1 MNSKGAI
8 SYQQAY
14 HMPVA
19 YRLINIKKLAEIIK
33 KHNEE
38 IEKANSKGR
47 SFSMDDLAKKKEE
60 MADYV
65 SPRAASKK

>member
-8 SYQQAY
+8 SYEQAY
-14 HMPVA
+14 HMPVS
-19 YRLINIKKLAEIIK
+19 YRLINIKKLSDIIK

-38 IEKANSKGR
+38 IEKANNKGTTLT
-47 SFSMDDLAKKKEE
+47 MDDLAKRKDQ